1 MSSPRFEVPSG
12 TIDGVNAVFS
22 VSMPYGPGS
31 VAVFINGQLM
41 ERSLDDGWEE
51 TDPSA
56 GTVTLKEAPRSSGAC
71 PDVIQI
77 FYLDTAAPLPET
89 QIFKLKGRIRCP
101 VPLRGTLTDAQALQ
115 LADHLEEIARLLELG
130 VAAAWLAVVGGL
142 VGLLVVSGH
151 AAWRRWVG

>member
-12 TIDGVNAVFS
+12 TIDGVNTVFT
-22 VSMPYGPGS
+22 VSMPYGAGTT
-31 VAVFINGQLM
+31 AVFINGQLM
-41 ERSLDDGWEE
+41 ERSLDDGWVE

-89 QIFKLKGRIRCP
+89 QVFKLKGYIRCP
-101 VPLRGTLTDAQALQ
+101 APLKGTITEAQSIRGTVDSSRKIYGRVDLRKRLRGTVEDVCK
-115 LADHLEEIARLLELG
+115 IRARIRVCG
-130 VAAAWLAVVGGL
+130 D
-142 VGLLVVSGH
+142 
-151 AAWRRWVG
+151 